1 MELIERYLQAV
12 KFWLPKQ
19 QKDDI
24 IAELSEDIHAQI
36 EEQETALGH
45 KLSEAEVEAFLK
57 RRGRPVV
64 VANRYLPQQYLI
76 GPLLFPVYRFVLK
89 IVALCYLLPWLLVAL
104 WLKTWMPSAEQS
116 IPGPF
121 LVTVLFALGGVTVVF
136 AILERVQEKS
146 RFLENWNPGKLP
158 PVRNPNLI
166 ARSSSAVELAVNLLF
181 FVWWARYMYAPGF
194 VLLSPLWL
202 WFFWGFLVLSLAN
215 AALAAVNLMHPYW
228 TGSRALLRLGTDCAG
243 GALFCWLMKADVLT
257 EISIASLTAERS
269 AAFTNLINGWLEKS
283 FPIAVAVCVVI
294 AAVDVYRIL
303 RVHRTPKPGLRIET
317 FLA

>member
-36 EEQETALGH
+36 EEQEMQLGH
-45 KLSEAEVEAFLK
+45 KLTEAELEAFLK

-104 WLKTWMPSAEQS
+104 GLKIWMPPAAHS
-116 IPGPF
+116 IPGSF
-121 LVTVLFALGGVTVVF
+121 LFTALFALSAVTIVF
-136 AILERVQEKS
+136 AILERAHARS
-146 RFLENWNPGKLP
+146 NFLENWTPRKLP

-166 ARSSSAVELAVNLLF
+166 PRSDSSAELVINLLM
-181 FVWWARYMYAPGF
+181 FVWWASYMYAPGF
-194 VLLSPLWL
+194 VVLAPLWA
-202 WFFWGFLVLSLAN
+202 WFFWGFLVLTLAN
-215 AALAAVNLMHPYW
+215 AALAAVNLMYPHW
-228 TGSRALLRLGTDCAG
+228 TGWRAALRLATDCAA
-243 GALFCWLMKADVLT
+243 GALFCWLMKADVLAG
-257 EISIASLTAERS
+257 ISVAGLTAERAAELTS
-269 AAFTNLINGWLEKS
+269 AINGWMEKS

-294 AAVDVYRIL
+294 AAVDGYRVL
-303 RVHRTPKPGLRIET
+303 RVSRKPKPGLRIET